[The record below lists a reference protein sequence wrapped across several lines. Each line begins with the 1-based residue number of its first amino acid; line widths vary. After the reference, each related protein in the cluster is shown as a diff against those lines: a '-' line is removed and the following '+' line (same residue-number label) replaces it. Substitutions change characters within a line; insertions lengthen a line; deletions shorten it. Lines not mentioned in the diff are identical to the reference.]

1 MRKKLSA
8 EETKRRA
15 LMMDMVRE
23 LGITDANELYIA
35 MRDMFAGTLEDMLK
49 AELDEHL
56 GYEKHAQSPKETSN
70 RRNGTSEKTVRGHS
84 GEMAL
89 HIPVRAYSKFSVKE
103 HLL

>member
-49 AELDEHL
+49 AELE
-56 GYEKHAQSPKETSN
+56 
-70 RRNGTSEKTVRGHS
+70 V
-84 GEMAL
+84 
-89 HIPVRAYSKFSVKE
+89 V
-103 HLL
+103 